1 TYHDVDIQKSSFN
14 RVNAAAFQQPGIRKS
29 TQDTLN
35 KSLSATT
42 LFSEYELKDSVS
54 TGVMVKQEASL
65 LLRSGI
71 PVVLTYLLQYSFTF
85 VNLLVLGHIGA
96 DALAAAALANMTI
109 IVIVNAP
116 AVGLASALDTYCS
129 TAFTASQDTT
139 LVGFHLQRGIIA
151 VTGHFLFIVPL
162 LWNIDTLFI
171 WLKQDPTVSHMCC
184 HFMRVQLL
192 GSLAWMYF
200 ECIKRYLQAQGHM
213 RASTVVLLIIA
224 PIHVANNC
232 MFVWSPVPSPNVVT
246 YWLMFVLIT
255 VYAARSDARNA
266 WGGWNVHALWTMPQY
281 FKLAIPSMIMIC
293 SECVAVC
300 NHVGN
305 LLGQGRSRRAKVC
318 AMVGLSLVLHLGL
331 AVGSWWGGIYS
342 DDTQIIAIVALI
354 MPANALFQ
362 LADAINSVGS
372 GVLRSM
378 GRQDAGAWINFSS
391 YYILGFPLGL
401 FLTYGPPK
409 IGVLGLWY
417 GIFSGVALAVVMQC
431 WIILRADWD
440 DEVQRCID
448 QVSKDSDAIASGAAS
463 TASASDDES
472 A

>member
-1 TYHDVDIQKSSFN
+1 
-14 RVNAAAFQQPGIRKS
+14 
-29 TQDTLN
+29 
-35 KSLSATT
+35 
-42 LFSEYELKDSVS
+42 
-54 TGVMVKQEASL
+54 
-65 LLRSGI
+65 
-71 PVVLTYLLQYSFTF
+71 
-85 VNLLVLGHIGA
+85 LGHIGA
-96 DALAAAALANMTI
+96 SELAAASLANMTTMI
-109 IVIVNAP
+109 AINAP

-224 PIHVANNC
+224 PIHVANNY
-232 MFVWSPVPSPNVVT
+232 MFVWSPVVGMGFLGAAFANVVT

-293 SECVAVC
+293 SEWWILD
-300 NHVGN
+300 
-305 LLGQGRSRRAKVC
+305 LLALAASYLGSVTLAAQSIVINTCTLTYQFADGFGVLSR
-318 AMVGLSLVLHLGL
+318 
-331 AVGSWWGGIYS
+331 SWWGRVYS
-342 DDTQIIAIVALI
+342 QDEQVVACVALI

-362 LADAINSVGS
+362 LADAVNSVGS
-372 GVLRSM
+372 GILRSM
-378 GRQDAGAWINFSS
+378 ARQTAGAWINFVA

-409 IGVLGLWY
+409 TGVLGLCEY
-417 GIFSGVALAVVMQC
+417 ALKDSVSTGVMAKQEASLLLRSGIPVVLTYLLQYSFTFVNLLVLGHIGADALAAAALANMT
-431 WIILRADWD
+431 IIVIVNAPAVGL
-440 DEVQRCID
+440 
-448 QVSKDSDAIASGAAS
+448 ASALDTYCS
-463 TASASDDES
+463 TAFTASQDTTLVGFHLQRGII